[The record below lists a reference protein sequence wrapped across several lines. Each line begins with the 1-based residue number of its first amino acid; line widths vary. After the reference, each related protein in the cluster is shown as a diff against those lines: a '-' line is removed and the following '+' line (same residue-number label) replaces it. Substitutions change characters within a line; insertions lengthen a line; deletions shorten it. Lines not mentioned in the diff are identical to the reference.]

1 MILLI
6 FSRYIPGLILN
17 SVTVD
22 IIEETNEIIEV
33 PLRYSGTVLDL
44 LQVND
49 GTLPR
54 SMSSL
59 QSVTHLPI

>member
-33 PLRYSGTVLDL
+33 PLRYSGTDLDL
-44 LQVND
+44 LQVMMV
-49 GTLPR
+49 L
-54 SMSSL
+54 
-59 QSVTHLPI
+59 